1 MSEQGP
7 WEVPRGEVRS
17 CPRAD
22 LSPQQRAFAQ
32 CPLEGDAVE
41 AEPAEGPEIHPLGP
55 LTPRVAVD

>member
-7 WEVPRGEVRS
+7 WEVPRREVRS

-22 LSPQQRAFAQ
+22 LSLQHRVFAQ

-41 AEPAEGPEIHPLGP
+41 AEPTEGPEIHPLGP
-55 LTPRVAVD
+55 LTSRVAVD